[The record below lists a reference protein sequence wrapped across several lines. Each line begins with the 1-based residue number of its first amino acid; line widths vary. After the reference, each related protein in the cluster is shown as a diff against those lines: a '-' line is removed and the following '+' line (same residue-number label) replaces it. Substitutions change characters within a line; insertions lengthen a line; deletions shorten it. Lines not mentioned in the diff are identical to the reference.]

1 MALKQF
7 SGNYIPEID
16 RLIFKINT
24 TDDQEFQF
32 LLTRRITTKIL
43 SGSESQAK
51 KIIAKKHPGSATT
64 DLLKFKQEHIK
75 KLSQTNEKFEN
86 GSQKPLGIRPVL
98 VINVEFVSN
107 LEGKKKNSVM
117 TLTTKTHGIIQIQ
130 LPESSLHAIQQLL
143 FQLQEIANWNITQ
156 KNNPLGET
164 VSSSNNQV
172 H

>member
-7 SGNYIPEID
+7 SGNYNPETD

-24 TDDQEFQF
+24 TADEEFQF

-43 SGSESQAK
+43 YGSESEAK
-51 KIIAKKHPGSATT
+51 KIIEKKHPGSATSG
-64 DLLKFKQEHIK
+64 LLKFKQEHIK
-75 KLSQTNEKFEN
+75 KLSQTQEKFED
-86 GSQKPLGIRPVL
+86 GSHKPLGMIPIL
-98 VINVEFVSN
+98 VIDVNFISN
-107 LEGKKKNSVM
+107 PESKKKISSM
-117 TLTTKTHGIIQIQ
+117 TLTTKNHGYIQIQ
-130 LPESSLHAIQQLL
+130 LPESSLYTIQQLL

-164 VSSSNNQV
+164 TFSSNNQV